1 MKTSVV
7 NLLEKISDFNQNQ
20 NQIENIKNNLIF
32 TKIKLIK
39 KELEITKKIDIKIK
53 WINIFTQEFNLIFKN
68 YDQILFKY
76 GITSKNKNIE
86 QVKLLYNEWTIQNK
100 YENNA
105 QQIQRYFQN
114 KFIKINNKLNNYNH
128 KITEYFVMLDRTQTQ
143 IDDEQFSTLPSI
155 SGLHLDNQEGNF
167 NFLVRNI
174 NKLNK
179 KIINWLEIE
188 NKVHKLKNNL
198 LNKTLQ
204 HLITEIDYLTTMFE
218 QIKFFGLLFA
228 KTAPLKELKLLSN

>member
-1 MKTSVV
+1 MKTID

-20 NQIENIKNNLIF
+20 NQVETIKNNLIF

-39 KELEITKKIDIKIK
+39 KELDITKKLDIKIK
-53 WINIFTQEFNLIFKN
+53 WINIFTQEFNFIFKN

-76 GITSKNKNIE
+76 GIKSKNKNIE
-86 QVKLLYNEWTIQNK
+86 QVKLLYNEWAIQNK
-100 YENNA
+100 YQNNA
-105 QQIQRYFQN
+105 EQIQHYFQN

-128 KITEYFVMLDRTQTQ
+128 KITEYYAMLDRIQTQ
-143 IDDEQFSTLPSI
+143 IEDDHFSALPTL
-155 SGLHLDNQEGNF
+155 SGFHFEDQEGNF
-167 NFLVRNI
+167 KFLVRNI

-204 HLITEIDYLTTMFE
+204 HLITGIGDLTTMFE
-218 QIKFFGLLFA
+218 QIKFFGLLFT